1 MEDIFINQVRD
12 FVNDVNEGIDEESDY
27 LYIIKTHHELVEEIN
42 DFIFD
47 SSVRDYVKRRISS
60 EYEQYLQIVDD
71 NHKEEFNEFYEN
83 FITDITNPEVDH
95 IVVIENYNHQF
106 YQVFVIDISKA
117 ILYEVKAKYTTILQ
131 QYALLNQL
139 NNDVKTTV
147 NYYIEQIN
155 NTTSNEE
162 LEQLF

>member
-1 MEDIFINQVRD
+1 MLRS
-12 FVNDVNEGIDEESDY
+12 VNEGIDEESDY
-27 LYIIKTHHELVEEIN
+27 LYIIKTLHELVEEIN

-71 NHKEEFNEFYEN
+71 NHKEEFNELYEN

-106 YQVFVIDISKA
+106 YQVFVIDISN

-131 QYALLNQL
+131 HRFLNQL
-139 NNDVKTTV
+139 NNDVK
-147 NYYIEQIN
+147 Q
-155 NTTSNEE
+155 
-162 LEQLF
+162 Q